1 VTQTF
6 REIPVLGGGYA
17 ERMQQKREAFDDP
30 NAFCFLGGDER
41 LNPDGLFAATDSAGD
56 WLPRTHGTVPAA
68 VAARD
73 DGAYLWPLS
82 PALNPNYRGV
92 IYADGKVAVSGVV
105 RGRVTV
111 VSPEQVI
118 VAHELRQ
125 ATNPGTTTGNCR
137 ADDDIIGLVSGNY
150 VLYANNTLGTPQQRR
165 TDNGSAWRT
174 PRKDFDWSPRRP
186 DLTVHASML
195 ALKSIA
201 VEGAWPPDL
210 NPDTW
215 VVHGTLRV
223 IGGSIEDRIGQS
235 GTFDGGVRMHGYS
248 KDVSYNRCALPFPP
262 PYFPTTGRWSKT
274 QFFEINPAGF
284 SPAAW
289 FAGR

>member
-1 VTQTF
+1 
-6 REIPVLGGGYA
+6 
-17 ERMQQKREAFDDP
+17 MQQKRNAFDDP

-41 LNPDGLFAATDSAGD
+41 LSKNGRFAASDSAGD
-56 WLPRTHGTVPAA
+56 WLPRTAGSVPAA

-82 PALNPNYRGV
+82 PALNTPYRGV

-125 ATNPGTTTGNCR
+125 ATNPGVATGNCR

-165 TDNGSAWRT
+165 TDAGTAWRT
-174 PRKDFDWSPRRP
+174 PRKDFDPSPRRP

-235 GTFDGGVRMHGYS
+235 GTFDGGTRMHGYS

-274 QFFEINPAGF
+274 QFHEINPAGF
-284 SPAAW
+284 SPASW